1 MAKTY
6 RHTYDLICDR
16 DNIQAAIFAAAKGKR
31 RKKPVQYALSHIDE
45 TVERIHDILVNHR
58 RYLPSPRNA
67 HEINDGI
74 RTKRRIIVHPTFT
87 EQIIDH
93 CIIQV
98 LQPHFVGRF
107 FRWSCGSIPGRGQE
121 GMIKHL
127 MAKVRKHQD
136 KVKYYAILD
145 VGKCFDTIDADALYG
160 EICKYEADP
169 ETLALLK
176 YKIESNEIRLRDGT
190 VRKGGVPIGVFTS
203 PWFANIALN
212 RVDHCFKD
220 DNALY
225 ILVRFMDDMFVAH
238 GNRRQ
243 LKRAID
249 DATKVLAGF
258 GLKWKTKPVIRKWA
272 YGDIGKIR
280 FCGVQI
286 TRETCEVR
294 DTVYLRAVRTVN
306 RIARKLAEKKR
317 VTWYDAAKVISYG
330 GRFEAF
336 GSWNAFG
343 KNVLQGKIKY
353 SWARQKVAA
362 HDKLKQ
368 RNQNV

>member
-6 RHTYDLICDR
+6 KHTYEKICDK
-16 DNIQAAIFAAAKGKR
+16 DNIRAAIFAAAKGKR
-31 RKKPVQYALSHIDE
+31 RKKSVKYALAHEDE
-45 TVERIHDILVNHR
+45 TVEEIRDILVNHKD
-58 RYLPSPRNA
+58 YLQNPRTA

-74 RTKRRIIVHPTFT
+74 RAKRRVIVHPTFT

-98 LQPHFVGRF
+98 LEPHFVSRF

-145 VGKCFDTIDADALYG
+145 VAKCFDTIDTDALFE
-160 EICKYEADP
+160 EIKRYEADP
-169 ETLALLK
+169 EALALLK
-176 YKIESNEIRLRDGT
+176 YKIEANVIRMSDGT
-190 VRKGGVPIGVFTS
+190 IRKGGVPIGVFTS

-220 DNALY
+220 DKALY

-238 GNRRQ
+238 GNKRE

-249 DATKVLAGF
+249 EASKVLAGF
-258 GLKWKTKPVIRKWA
+258 GLKWKNTPVIRKWA
-272 YGDIGKIR
+272 YGNIGKVR

-306 RIARKLAEKKR
+306 RVAKKIAMHKR
-317 VTWYDAAKVISYG
+317 ATWYDAAKIISYG
-330 GRFEAF
+330 GRFESF
-336 GSWNAFG
+336 ESWNAFG
-343 KNVLQGKIKY
+343 KSVLRGKLKY
-353 SWARQKVAA
+353 SWARQKISA
-362 HDKLKQ
+362 HDKLKS
-368 RNQNV
+368 RS